1 MRFLSTGLILY
12 IEIYISPK
20 KLVGFAEKSG
30 VLYTFLVMPQ
40 KTVGQNYIWMFPVVE
55 MEDLRNSGVDIPVD
69 SVLFLSIFSHQKGC
83 QQTDAFN
90 CLQGHRRFSDS

>member
-12 IEIYISPK
+12 IEIYISPQK
-20 KLVGFAEKSG
+20 MVGFAEKSG

-69 SVLFLSIFSHQKGC
+69 SVFFSFKDFF
-83 QQTDAFN
+83 TPKRMPTN
-90 CLQGHRRFSDS
+90 RCLQLLRQR